1 MKKEDMEVLDEIIAQ
16 GEYQLK
22 EGGYANGL
30 VPVYVNAED
39 LMKLRAIR
47 DELLGG
53 SSRMTKAECRA
64 VAESL
69 CRLCPSLPAVR
80 EISEARQKAIAWAK
94 KTRGEI
100 SFDELFRR
108 VEASDFLTGRASGWR
123 GCGFDWVLKKANLL
137 KILEGNYDNKK
148 AAVKEEASFELDDFF
163 AAAVKRTERVA
174 VYGNV

>member
-1 MKKEDMEVLDEIIAQ
+1 M
-16 GEYQLK
+16 
-22 EGGYANGL
+22 
-30 VPVYVNAED
+30 
-39 LMKLRAIR
+39 
-47 DELLGG
+47 
-53 SSRMTKAECRA
+53 
-64 VAESL
+64 
-69 CRLCPSLPAVR
+69 CPPLPAVR
-80 EISEARQKAIAWAK
+80 EISEARQKAIASAK
-94 KTRGEI
+94 KTLGET

-163 AAAVKRTERVA
+163 AAAVKRTERMA